1 MALSFMK
8 MLNSGLLHLTGGF
21 IVYYAWVLTMSLRC
35 DNWYFSCGKMI
46 IMEMKL
52 SEHYVMWANE
62 SMFSFVRS
70 SLANWLRCE
79 TKFNG
84 QPLRKD
90 SSVIVIS
97 LQGLIFVLDKHLVVV
112 FMTNI
117 LATIKFSFKKPYEV
131 STCNKIWD

>member
-1 MALSFMK
+1 MALSFIK

-21 IVYYAWVLTMSLRC
+21 IVYYAWVLTISLRC
-35 DNWYFSCGKMI
+35 DNSCGKMI

-62 SMFSFVRS
+62 SMFSFVRF

-84 QPLRKD
+84 QPLRND
-90 SSVIVIS
+90 SSVTNFFAGINLRFRQTFGCSFHDQYFSSHKIF
-97 LQGLIFVLDKHLVVV
+97 LQE
-112 FMTNI
+112 
-117 LATIKFSFKKPYEV
+117 TIWSF
-131 STCNKIWD
+131 NM

>member
-21 IVYYAWVLTMSLRC
+21 IVYYAWVLTISLRC

-62 SMFSFVRS
+62 SMFSFVRF

-90 SSVIVIS
+90 SSVILIS
-97 LQGLIFVLDKHLVVV
+97 LQGLTFVLDK
-112 FMTNI
+112 TCG
-117 LATIKFSFKKPYEV
+117 FSFHDQCF
-131 STCNKIWD
+131 SNHKIFLQETI